1 MNYTVSLNKSS
12 HEQHG
17 HRLQRHNQSGHIDSF
32 SCVIRESVRLYK
44 FLVMVW
50 WALKGDD
57 VTARKLAVYSL
68 WCVFFQSLIFY
79 YVINCNSSWQKKKKH
94 HDMCD
99 SKAHC
104 CCTCIIFQWSCGGP
118 NGVQGEQQGHVLGKR
133 SRVLVKT
140 HRVSPRS
147 APVIVQKTQYRLL
160 LLTWHFHSHSHLELN
175 LYYCDVLS
183 LILGATELMSLG
195 SVSLKISIQDAHCRV
210 MTSRFR

>member
-1 MNYTVSLNKSS
+1 MMS
-12 HEQHG
+12 QP
-17 HRLQRHNQSGHIDSF
+17 
-32 SCVIRESVRLYK
+32 ESWLCTLY
-44 FLVMVW
+44 
-50 WALKGDD
+50 D
-57 VTARKLAVYSL
+57 
-68 WCVFFQSLIFY
+68 VFFFKVLYFIMSLT
-79 YVINCNSSWQKKKKH
+79 VTQVDKKTNKQTKKKH

-133 SRVLVKT
+133 SCVLVKT

-160 LLTWHFHSHSHLELN
+160 QLTWPFHSHSHLELN